1 MSIQVP
7 DYWSLLR
14 AYHRAREPLYRQI
27 IVEAHLAPTALILDA
42 GCGDGFYSR
51 LIADALGPDVRIIGV
66 DRSPTALRSHLNP
79 DRTVRLCQSN
89 LERAG
94 LRFGTF
100 DAIWLCRTM
109 YSAPDPLGR
118 LGALVSLLRAGGKL
132 IVVENDLAHYP
143 IFSWPADFE
152 HRLQLARYQY
162 LRSRCHDGAV
172 LERYYG
178 GRHLPAWLAQVG
190 LQRVSIHT
198 YVSED
203 VAPMPGA
210 VETYWRMFMAWQGDR
225 LEQFLSHEDRRAYTR
240 AFDPE
245 SPDYLLRRPG
255 FYCLEL
261 TTVASG
267 TAPA

>member
-1 MSIQVP
+1 MSTQAP
-7 DYWSLLR
+7 DYRSLLR

-27 IVEAHLAPTALILDA
+27 IADAHLAPTALILDA
-42 GCGDGFYSR
+42 GCGDCFYSR

-66 DRSPTALRSHLNP
+66 DRSPIALRFQFNS
-79 DRTVRLCQSN
+79 DRAIQLCQSN

-94 LRFGTF
+94 LRSGAF

-109 YSAPDPLGR
+109 HSAPDPPGR
-118 LGALVSLLRAGGKL
+118 LAALVPLLRPGGKL

-162 LRSRCHDGAV
+162 LKSRCNDGAS
-172 LERYYG
+172 LERYYS
-178 GRHLPAWLAQVG
+178 GRHLPTWLAQAG
-190 LQRVSIHT
+190 LQQIAIHT

-203 VAPMPGA
+203 VAPMSDT
-210 VETYWRMFMAWQGDR
+210 VETYWRLFMAWQGDR
-225 LEQFLSHEDRRAYTR
+225 MGQFLSDEDRQAYARAS
-240 AFDPE
+240 DPE
-245 SPDYLLRRPG
+245 SSDYLLRCPG

-267 TAPA
+267 TAPS